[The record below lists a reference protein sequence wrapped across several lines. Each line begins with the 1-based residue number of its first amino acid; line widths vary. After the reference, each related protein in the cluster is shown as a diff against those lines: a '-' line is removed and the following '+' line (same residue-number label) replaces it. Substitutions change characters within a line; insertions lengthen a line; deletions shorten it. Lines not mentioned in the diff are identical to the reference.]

1 MRNTIIIPQKEYQE
15 LEIKYPKMRLKD
27 YKKIWE
33 KLEVLGEKI
42 ENDWKSKKTLLELLR
57 EARR

>member
-1 MRNTIIIPQKEYQE
+1 MRNTMLIPKKEYQE

-33 KLEVLGEKI
+33 KLEMLGEKI
-42 ENDWKSKKTLLELLR
+42 EKAWKGKKTLLELLR